1 MKPVTRRAAIGC
13 AISLA
18 LLAGPIAQVQAQ
30 DAYPDRP
37 IHIVV
42 PSAAGGA
49 SDLVAR
55 LLADKMGKALGTSVI
70 VENKPGAGNIIG
82 TAYVAKSAPD
92 GYTFLLT
99 YSDHVFNPYLHK
111 NLSFDAEKDFMPVAY
126 LGSVPQVIVA
136 TNSLPANTLPE
147 LIEQARQ
154 HPGKLN
160 FGSVGTGS
168 SMHLAGELLKSM
180 AKIDIVHVPYNGL
193 PAATV
198 GVISNEIQLLFPTLS
213 SARKAIEAGQIKAL
227 AIGSTERSPQMPD
240 VPTANE
246 SGVPGYEAAIWYA
259 LLAPATTPEMIV
271 SKINREVNQALA
283 DPDVAAVLAGRG
295 FSLKPGSPQDLGAL
309 MQRDSVRWGKVIRD
323 ANLQQTR

>member
-1 MKPVTRRAAIGC
+1 MKPFKRRAAIQYAAC
-13 AISLA
+13 LT
-18 LLAGPIAQVQAQ
+18 LLAGYSVQAWAQ
-30 DAYPDRP
+30 DAYPTRP
-37 IHIVV
+37 VHIVV

-49 SDLVAR
+49 SDLMAR
-55 LLADKMGKALGTSVI
+55 LLADQMGKTLGTSVI

-99 YSDHVFNPYLHK
+99 YTDHVFNPYLHK
-111 NLSFDAEKDFMPVAY
+111 NLSFDAERDFRPVAY

-136 TNSLPANTLPE
+136 TNSLPADTLPG
-147 LIEQARQ
+147 LIAQAKQ

-180 AKIDIVHVPYNGL
+180 TKIDIVHVPYNGL

-213 SARKAIEAGQIKAL
+213 SARKAIEAGQVKAL
-227 AIGSTERSPQMPD
+227 AMGSTERSAQMPD
-240 VPTANE
+240 VPTAAE
-246 SGVPGYEAAIWYA
+246 AGVPGYEAAIWYA
-259 LLAPATTPEMIV
+259 LLAPAKVPEAIV
-271 SKINREVNQALA
+271 SKINKEVNRALA
-283 DPDVAAVLAGRG
+283 DPQVAAMLAERG
-295 FSLKPGSPQDLGAL
+295 FALKPGTPQELGAL
-309 MQRDSVRWGKVIRD
+309 MQRDSLRWGKVIRE
-323 ANLQQTR
+323 AHLQQTE